1 MARVLFLLLVLANLV
16 FLVWAQGY
24 LGGAGEH
31 AGREPARLKEQ
42 LLADRLFVTVR
53 DDTSSPTPQE
63 ADPPAVGAAP
73 GVCRRIGPL
82 VVADAEKLKKALAEK
97 GGAVSTIAADELSY
111 WVFIP
116 PGAEKDAAEKKAQE
130 LKQLGVTDFFI
141 VNDEGA
147 NRGAISLG
155 LFHQEAPAK
164 DLVQRLV
171 KKGVRSA
178 KIGTKIRKTDKIL
191 LEVRGSPALLDSSAV
206 TGQAA
211 KVVDCPIE

>member
-1 MARVLFLLLVLANLV
+1 MARAFFLLLILANLV
-16 FLVWAQGY
+16 FFVWAQGY
-24 LGGAGEH
+24 LGGSGENT
-31 AGREPARLKEQ
+31 GREPARLREQ

-53 DDTSSPTPQE
+53 DETASPAPRE

-73 GVCRRIGPL
+73 GACRRIGPL
-82 VVADAEKLKKALAEK
+82 AVVDAEKLKKALSEK
-97 GGAVSTIAADELSY
+97 GGAVSAVAADELSY

-116 PGAEKDAAEKKAQE
+116 PGAEKDSAEKKAQE

-164 DLVQRLV
+164 DLVQRLI

-191 LEVRGSPALLDSSAV
+191 LEVRGSPGLLDSAAV